1 MSADTCDGPSSRST
15 IFMAVKIGR
24 SGQPVQKPAGR
35 AGTSASRLTTAAGG
49 AAFEAGAAVGRQP
62 GLHSSRKL
70 FSPFWMMWAA
80 YSPAR
85 GSGPLPTMRVSRPAR
100 RIRVFSSCSMNSG

>member
-1 MSADTCDGPSSRST
+1 MLNGGRMENRWQPMSADTCDGPSSRST

-35 AGTSASRLTTAAGG
+35 AGTSAARLVTAAG
-49 AAFEAGAAVGRQP
+49 AGAAETGAGAGACF

-70 FSPFWMMWAA
+70 FNTFWMTWAA

-85 GSGPLPTMRVSRPAR
+85 GSEIGRAHV
-100 RIRVFSSCSMNSG
+100 